1 MQEGALDGGFSDPP
15 VQSSYAFRAAL
26 NAMARPG
33 IIEEVEGGNAPEP
46 LSRAAATV
54 VLTLCDHETP
64 IYLAGSHNSP
74 EIRHWIAFHTGAPIA
89 PRSEAMFAL
98 GTWNA
103 LGPVHD
109 FPIGTAEYPD
119 RSATL
124 IVEVQSLVQRGAR
137 LSGPGIKA
145 VSFLNLPEV
154 NAFADNAALYPLGL
168 DFFFTAENQI
178 AAIPRSTK
186 VEAP

>member
-1 MQEGALDGGFSDPP
+1 MQTDALDGGFSDPP

-33 IIEEVEGGNAPEP
+33 TIEEMVGGHAPEP
-46 LSRAAATV
+46 LSQAAATLI
-54 VLTLCDHETP
+54 LTLCDHETP
-64 IYLAGSHNSP
+64 IYLAGEHDSP
-74 EIRHWIAFHTGAPIA
+74 EIRQWIAFHTGTPIA
-89 PRSEAMFAL
+89 SRSEAMFAL
-98 GTWNA
+98 GTWDA
-103 LGPVHD
+103 LGPIHD

-124 IVEVQSLVQRGAR
+124 IVEVQSLEPSGAK
-137 LSGPGIKA
+137 LSGPGVKD

-154 NAFADNAALYPLGL
+154 NAFAGNATLYPLGL
-168 DFFFTAENQI
+168 DFFFTAGNHV